1 MHSFHA
7 LCTEEEYMKEWD
19 NIILDQSRKGSDHP
33 TFANSET
40 AAVLESSEVV
50 FSGLRK
56 LVGFSYGKKTF
67 YQNSDKFLYSFIK
80 SDIMFMYLHCIYKKI
95 IILSLFNIDTL
106 NFTMYILTN
115 LTCCLKTY
123 VIRLQ
128 NLISM
133 NIFLAIIDHSFS
145 L

>member
-1 MHSFHA
+1 MHSFYA

-56 LVGFSYGKKTF
+56 LVGFSYGKK
-67 YQNSDKFLYSFIK
+67 N
-80 SDIMFMYLHCIYKKI
+80 
-95 IILSLFNIDTL
+95 
-106 NFTMYILTN
+106 
-115 LTCCLKTY
+115 
-123 VIRLQ
+123 
-128 NLISM
+128 
-133 NIFLAIIDHSFS
+133 FLAK
-145 L
+145 